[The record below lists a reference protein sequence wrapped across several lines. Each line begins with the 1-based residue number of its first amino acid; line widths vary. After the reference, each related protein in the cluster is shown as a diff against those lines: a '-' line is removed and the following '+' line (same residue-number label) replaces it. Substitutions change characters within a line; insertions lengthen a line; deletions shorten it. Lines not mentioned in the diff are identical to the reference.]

1 MKREKR
7 ALFERLLP
15 VAVGL
20 YAETAELSAGDGE
33 LQLWYNRGYAD
44 GMVSVMRQSGYE
56 VELEVQGIPATL
68 AIDDAEAFLPWGK
81 AYRHGL
87 EMGER
92 ETREASSEGLS

>member
-1 MKREKR
+1 MSREKR

-15 VAVGL
+15 VAL
-20 YAETAELSAGDGE
+20 ELHTETAELSAGDGE

-44 GMVSVMRQSGYE
+44 GMVSVMRQLGYAA
-56 VELEVQGIPATL
+56 ELEDQRVPAAL

-87 EMGER
+87 EMGQR
-92 ETREASSEGLS
+92 ETREAFSEGHS